1 MKKFNFT
8 ISGNSYSVNV
18 KGIEG
23 NIAEIEVNGTPYD
36 IEIAQEVKTTKTPV
50 VLVRKEV
57 NTKQGDERVK
67 ENLSPV
73 SEGKK
78 PSAKTIKS
86 PLPGNILKVNVNVG
100 DSFADGDVLMV
111 MESMKMENNILAE
124 RSGTIT
130 KVCVQVGKTVLQD
143 EVLFEIE

>member
-100 DSFADGDVLMV
+100 DSFEDGDVLMV

-143 EVLFEIE
+143 DVLFEIE